1 MRVKDEYVVFL
12 KQSIKKYLP
21 DADLYLIGSRANDKL
36 MGGDIDI
43 LVIGEKA
50 LSSQEKRNVKIAFY
64 KEFGEQKIDIVSFKR
79 GEPSKF
85 KELALIESVK
95 L

>member
-1 MRVKDEYVVFL
+1 MRVKNEQVVFL
-12 KQSIKKYLP
+12 KQSIKKYLL

-36 MGGDIDI
+36 KGGDIDL
-43 LVIGEKA
+43 LVIGEKT
-50 LSSQEKRNVKIAFY
+50 LTCQGKKNFKIAFY

-79 GEPSKF
+79 GEPSNF

>member
-64 KEFGEQKIDIVSFKR
+64 KEFGSKKSILSVSR
-79 GEPSKF
+79 GGNH
-85 KELALIESVK
+85 LILK
-95 L
+95 NWH

>member
-1 MRVKDEYVVFL
+1 MRVKIEQVVFL

-36 MGGDIDI
+36 KGGDIDI

-50 LSSQEKRNVKIAFY
+50 LTGQVKRNVKIAFY
-64 KEFGEQKIDIVSFKR
+64 KKFGEQKIDIVSFKR
-79 GEPSKF
+79 GEPSNF